1 MKRIIGILLAIVPI
15 AFLPGCSTM
24 QSMTGQSSG
33 LTSLLTQQLGVS
45 STQATGGVGA
55 MLKLAQEKLSAGD
68 FDQVAKAIPGAD
80 KYLATAKQFLGG
92 ANVGS
97 ASGLQG
103 IFSKL
108 GMSSDMVDKFKPIV
122 TDYVGKQGGANAGNL
137 LAGVLK

>member
-1 MKRIIGILLAIVPI
+1 MNKILALLLLATA
-15 AFLPGCSTM
+15 AFLPACS
-24 QSMTGQSSG
+24 SMESMMGGQSSG
-33 LTSLLTQQLGVS
+33 LVSALTQQLGVTD
-45 STQATGGVGA
+45 TQAAGGVGG

-108 GMSSDMVDKFKPIV
+108 GMSPDMVDKFKPIV
-122 TDYVGKQGGANAGNL
+122 TDYVSKNGGEKAGSL
-137 LAGVLK
+137 LAGTLN